1 VIRTCGLYG
10 VWGSGG
16 KGGNFVETML
26 RVAGQGKPLRV
37 VADQTCT
44 PSYTADVAEAA
55 ATLLQT
61 GNYGLHQ
68 ITSGGAC
75 SWYEFAKAIFELA
88 EVVADLTPIPGKEY
102 PTPARRPSYSV
113 LAPTVATLRPWREAR
128 RRVARLQELVPE
140 FVNCLARPS
149 CGKGSANKHWPTAI
163 FATSA

>member
-1 VIRTCGLYG
+1 
-10 VWGSGG
+10 
-16 KGGNFVETML
+16 ML

-113 LAPTVATLRPWREAR
+113 LAPTVATLRPWREALSAYLTER
-128 RRVARLQELVPE
+128 KAK
-140 FVNCLARPS
+140 S
-149 CGKGSANKHWPTAI
+149 C
-163 FATSA
+163 